1 MENFFTKRYDAAL
14 FLGRKTGDKHGR
26 VAERLKA
33 LVLKT
38 SNGKLFVGSNPTSS
52 ANRIRASLDLKVLLY
67 KTTKRT
73 SDTAINHGHYHD
85 SSPAGHKTCRIKL
98 KSEMEKY
105 R

>member
-1 MENFFTKRYDAAL
+1 
-14 FLGRKTGDKHGR
+14 
-26 VAERLKA
+26 
-33 LVLKT
+33 
-38 SNGKLFVGSNPTSS
+38 
-52 ANRIRASLDLKVLLY
+52 LDLKVLLY